1 MPSSACFA
9 AANRSF
15 SATSGDTVCPSSP
28 SSTLVWTSSLMEIPA
43 PELFNPKCCRA
54 ISHRSIQDGEHN
66 LLIPVMDGWLKR
78 HQTNGAC
85 SWTKLVDR
93 YERFRDLNGLYFGGD
108 IFLAI
113 LAIVRRR
120 HQVDPWVFQVDD
132 ARRSVFDIKRHERPF
147 IHPFPPVKI

>member
-54 ISHRSIQDGEHN
+54 ICHRSIQDGELN
-66 LLIPVMDGWLKR
+66 LLIPGMDGWLKR
-78 HQTNGAC
+78 HQTTGAC
-85 SWTKLVDR
+85 SWTRLIDG
-93 YERFRDLNGLYFGGD
+93 YESFRDLHGPYFAGD
-108 IFLAI
+108 MVVPI
-113 LAIVRRR
+113 LAIVRR
-120 HQVDPWVFQVDD
+120 P
-132 ARRSVFDIKRHERPF
+132 RRV
-147 IHPFPPVKI
+147 